1 MFLKRQLP
9 FAITLIVSLIL
20 IISYFSPH
28 PTVSPLR
35 SIFQDCYMIIAAFT
49 MFVGILSL
57 VKVTIKKLKN
67 THGVEIIYPLTTLT
81 SLLVMSFF
89 GLFMSGGL
97 DNVVFDYMFQYIM
110 VSLQAT
116 MFSLLAFYIASAS
129 FRAFRAKSTMATI
142 LLITAFVV
150 MLGRVPVGE
159 YITGN
164 LLHFPESQFWS
175 RFHIPHVTEWIMNVI
190 NMAGQRAILIGAA
203 LGVMGTSIK
212 IILGIERSHLGGE

>member
-9 FAITLIVSLIL
+9 FVITLITSLIL

-28 PTVSPLR
+28 PTISPLR
-35 SIFQDCYMIIAAFT
+35 SIFQDWYMIIVAFT

-57 VKVTIKKLKN
+57 VKVSIKKIKREKGIEVL
-67 THGVEIIYPLTTLT
+67 YPVITLV
-81 SLLVMSFF
+81 SLIVMAFF
-89 GLFMSGGL
+89 GFLKGGL
-97 DNVVFDYMFQYIM
+97 DNPGFDFMFEYIM
-110 VSLQAT
+110 VPLQAT

-142 LLITAFVV
+142 LLITAFIV
-150 MLGRVPVGE
+150 MLGRVPIGE
-159 YITGN
+159 WITGD
-164 LLHFPESQFWS
+164 LLHFTESSFLS
-175 RFHIPHVTEWIMNVI
+175 RFHIPNVTEWIMNVI

-212 IILGIERSHLGGE
+212 IMLGIERSHLGGE